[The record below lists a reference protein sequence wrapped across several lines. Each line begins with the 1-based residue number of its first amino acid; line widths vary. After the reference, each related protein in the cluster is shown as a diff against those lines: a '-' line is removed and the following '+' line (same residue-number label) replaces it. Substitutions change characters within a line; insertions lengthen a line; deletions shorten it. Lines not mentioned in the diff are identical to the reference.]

1 MAASHTDT
9 ATYYPRM
16 KRVVQRGAVDSPR
29 RRLPESALGDVTNGE
44 GATSRAVRWKMSCSV
59 PSGPPAARAAARVVP
74 ACATY
79 FPGTF
84 RTIWRQSLWPNMARH
99 CRQSV
104 LQIPVLLWLMMP
116 GDGFS
121 SRQLGY
127 RLVLR
132 GGMGQHSDVD
142 TGESEWVHWQVA
154 RASGLEL
161 LACMSHGTQCRAN
174 LSDCGM
180 SAGLEGCQ
188 RLGAHG

>member
-1 MAASHTDT
+1 MAYLAQERIS
-9 ATYYPRM
+9 R
-16 KRVVQRGAVDSPR
+16 KFLV
-29 RRLPESALGDVTNGE
+29 LG
-44 GATSRAVRWKMSCSV
+44 
-59 PSGPPAARAAARVVP
+59 
-74 ACATY
+74 
-79 FPGTF
+79 FI

-142 TGESEWVHWQVA
+142 TGESEWVHWQVV